1 MAVVPFASV
10 MDRPPPPVELNH
22 EQAIE
27 WRSIVDRLA
36 PDWFGRENHPL
47 LAQYCRHIYYAR
59 RISELLHHV
68 EKVEPFD
75 MAKYDR
81 LLAMHEREGKAASLL
96 ATRMRLTQQSQ
107 YDKTKKRQTI
117 TERPWTEPVARRA

>member
-1 MAVVPFASV
+1 
-10 MDRPPPPVELNH
+10 
-22 EQAIE
+22 
-27 WRSIVDRLA
+27 
-36 PDWFGRENHPL
+36 
-47 LAQYCRHIYYAR
+47 
-59 RISELLHHV
+59 
-68 EKVEPFD
+68 